1 MIKIDSLS
9 KVSTFLGKK
18 EIFRGITGELQK
30 IKGEIFFFIK
40 RNVKKKKKKVFR
52 RIKRALMLGQQ
63 APESILVQT
72 NISRK

>member
-18 EIFRGITGELQK
+18 EIFRGVTGELQK
-30 IKGEIFFFIK
+30 IKGEIFFYQK
-40 RNVKKKKKKVFR
+40 KLKKKKKVFR

>member
-18 EIFRGITGELQK
+18 EIFRGVTGELQK

-40 RNVKKKKKKVFR
+40 RNVKKKKKVFR